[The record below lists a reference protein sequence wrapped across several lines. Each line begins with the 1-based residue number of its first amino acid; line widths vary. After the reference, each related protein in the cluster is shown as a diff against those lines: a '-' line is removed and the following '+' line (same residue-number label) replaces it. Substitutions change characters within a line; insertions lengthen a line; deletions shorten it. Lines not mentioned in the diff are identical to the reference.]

1 MMDTNIENLPKL
13 VTQVHIDAPQERVWA
28 VLADFGSYSQWSR
41 MIQGRELPPQA
52 APGGRATFCAVPG
65 TGAERLFEVEILRA
79 EPPVLLEWQGG
90 SPGVFLGLHRFE
102 LQQEGEG
109 TLFTNSE
116 FFSGSMAAAMMEMHG
131 DAARLE
137 FETFNQELKKRAES
151 IAQGPSDTV
160 A

>member
-13 VTQVHIDAPQERVWA
+13 VTQVRIDAPRERVWA
-28 VLADFGSYSQWSR
+28 VLADFGSYSGWSR
-41 MIQGRELPPQA
+41 MIQGRELPPQT
-52 APGGRATFCAVPG
+52 APGARATFCAVPG
-65 TGAERLFEVEILRA
+65 TDAERLFEVEITRA
-79 EPPVLLEWQGG
+79 EPPALLEWQGG

-102 LQQEGEG
+102 LQEEGDG

-137 FETFNQELKKRAES
+137 FETFNRELKERAES
-151 IAQGPSDTV
+151 ITQGEPGT
-160 A
+160 AA